1 MVQPLENRVARTPEE
16 MMETLHLDTRWRGAR
31 GGDGGAAVAVAERN
45 LSYYFNSLH
54 IQLQPGSII
63 RQIIRYL
70 NIT

>member
-16 MMETLHLDTRWRGAR
+16 MMETLHLDTRWRGAARR
-31 GGDGGAAVAVAERN
+31 GDDSGAAAAVAGRN

-63 RQIIRYL
+63 R
-70 NIT
+70 